1 MKIKGIAIVVLE
13 IRVRNSVSGNNERMR
28 ITNRHWSGS
37 DPSYRKE
44 DNKGVQQV
52 VDKFQFY
59 LQQDWRYPAWRNV
72 FRSVGFEEFL
82 DLKTVCLH
90 GFQWTPVYSG

>member
-1 MKIKGIAIVVLE
+1 MVTPMKIKGIAIVVLE

-59 LQQDWRYPAWRNV
+59 LQQDWRYPA
-72 FRSVGFEEFL
+72 
-82 DLKTVCLH
+82 
-90 GFQWTPVYSG
+90 